1 MNLRRWMF
9 SGTEEQ
15 VKEPV
20 EVGGLELDPDGE
32 VLESGFELEEFQEDI
47 EEREEFIDQLQRD
60 IDRHGK
66 KKQRAVERARDAK
79 NRSEKEDYMVEAKEH
94 KVLKQKKK
102 KVLDHLRKEKLML
115 KKLKLQHMQD
125 NIGSGLDSDLDI
137 DVSQLPTSDIESA
150 IEESGDDL
158 LDSRDTIQDIEDSLE
173 LADSEAAGLDLS
185 DIEEEVDDVDSDEEI
200 QLENRS
206 LETEEEI
213 DQAIDEELQ
222 KLEDV

>member
-1 MNLRRWMF
+1 MF
-9 SGTEEQ
+9 SDTEEQ

-20 EVGGLELDPDGE
+20 EVGGLELDPEGE
-32 VLESGFELEEFQEDI
+32 VLESGFELDEFQGDI

-60 IDRHGK
+60 IDRHRK
-66 KKQRAVERARDAK
+66 KKERAVERAREAETG
-79 NRSEKEDYMVEAKEH
+79 SEKEDYMVEAKEH

-102 KVLDHLRKEKLML
+102 KVLNHLRKEKLML

-125 NIGSGLDSDLDI
+125 NVGSSLNSELDI
-137 DVSQLPTSDIESA
+137 DVGQLPTSDIESA

-158 LDSRDTIQDIEDSLE
+158 LESRDSIQDLEDSLE

-185 DIEEEVDDVDSDEEI
+185 DIEEEVEDDVDSNEET
-200 QLENRS
+200 QLEDRS

-213 DQAIDEELQ
+213 DQAIEEELQ
-222 KLEDV
+222 KLEDL